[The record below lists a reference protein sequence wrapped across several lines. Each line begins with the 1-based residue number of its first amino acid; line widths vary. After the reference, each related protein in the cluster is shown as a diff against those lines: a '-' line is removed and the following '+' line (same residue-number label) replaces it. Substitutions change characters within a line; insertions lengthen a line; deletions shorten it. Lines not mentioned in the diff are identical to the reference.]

1 MQEIK
6 QKIIDELKNAGVNA
20 DVSIIEKP
28 ANPKLGDY
36 AIPCFAFTKQLKKSP
51 QEIAKELQKVLQD
64 KIKDKLEFVSKTE
77 VKGPYLNLFLKK
89 ELFANVLKE
98 IHKCKQCYGT
108 FPLNKKVVLV
118 EGPSPN
124 TNKPLHLGHVRNMAI
139 CKSLFNVMNAAGYT
153 AKKINLNNDRGV
165 HICKSMLAYQK
176 FGKDDTPEKSGL
188 KPDHFVAKYYVLFNE
203 KAKEAPELEQE
214 IHEMLQKWEA
224 GDKEVIA
231 VWKKMNKWAFE
242 GFKETYKTFNMSFDK
257 EYYESESYAHGKD
270 IVLDGL
276 KKGLF
281 EKDEAGAII
290 IDLEKEGYD
299 KKVLVRSDGT
309 TVYMTQD
316 IYLAKKKYE
325 DFKYDRSVYVVG
337 NEQDYHFQV
346 LFKVLEKL
354 KLKATQG
361 CYHFSYGMID
371 LPEGRMKSRE
381 GTVVDA
387 DALVKEVVS
396 LAVEEI
402 KKRYDSLDKKEIAER
417 AKKIAMSAILF
428 HILKY
433 DPKKDFTY
441 NPEESLSFEG
451 ETGPYCQY
459 VYARIQ
465 SIIKKSSV
473 KAKDNISLLG
483 KDEKNILKLLSDYP
497 AIVKKVSDNYK
508 LSLIARYVLELCQ
521 EFNNYYSKT
530 KIIQENKELESAR
543 LYLIEAIAQ
552 VVANSLNLLGIEVLD
567 EM

>member
-6 QKIIDELKNAGVNA
+6 EKIIEELKNAGINA
-20 DVSIIEKP
+20 DVSMLEKP
-28 ANPKLGDY
+28 ANLNLGDY
-36 AIPCFAFTKQLKKSP
+36 ALPCFSFAKELKKSP
-51 QEIAKELQKVLQD
+51 QDIAKEVQE
-64 KIKDKLEFVSKTE
+64 KIKNKLADFILKTE
-77 VKGPYLNLFLKK
+77 VKGPYINFFLKK
-89 ELFANVLKE
+89 ELITEVLKE

-108 FPLNKKVVLV
+108 FALNKKVVLI

-139 CKSLFNVMNAAGYT
+139 CKSLFNVMNAAGYE
-153 AKKINLNNDRGV
+153 AKQINLNNDRGV

-176 FGKDDTPEKSGL
+176 FGNNDTPEKSGL
-188 KPDHFVAKYYVLFNE
+188 KPDHFIAKYYVLFNE
-203 KAKEAPELEQE
+203 KVKDNPELENE
-214 IHEMLQKWEA
+214 IHEMLKKWEE
-224 GDKEVIA
+224 GDKETIDL
-231 VWKKMNKWAFE
+231 WKKMNKWAFE
-242 GFKETYKTFNMSFDK
+242 GFKETYKTFNMSFEK
-257 EYYESESYAHGKD
+257 EYYESESYAHGRD
-270 IVLDGL
+270 IILDGL
-276 KKGLF
+276 KQGIF
-281 EKDEAGAII
+281 EKDDDSAII
-290 IDLEKEGYD
+290 INLENEGLD
-299 KKVLVRSDGT
+299 KKVLLRADGT
-309 TVYMTQD
+309 SVYVTQD

-325 DFKYDRSVYVVG
+325 DFKYDKSIYVVG
-337 NEQDYHFQV
+337 NEQAYHFQV
-346 LFKVLEKL
+346 LFKILKKL
-354 KLKATQG
+354 KFNSAGG
-361 CYHFSYGMID
+361 CYHFSYGMIA

-387 DALVKEVVS
+387 DTLIEEVIS

-402 KKRYDSLDKKEIAER
+402 QKRYGSLDKKEIADR

-441 NPEESLSFEG
+441 NPKESLSFEG

-465 SIIKKSSV
+465 SIIRKSKV

-483 KDEKNILKLLSDYP
+483 KDEKEILKLLSEYP

-530 KIIQENKELESAR
+530 KIIQKDKELESAR
-543 LYLIEAIAQ
+543 LYFIEAIAQ
-552 VVANSLNLLGIEVLD
+552 VVANALSLLGIEVLD